1 MSGDDSM
8 GGGGRAPTGRLAV
21 YLATAFAITWAC
33 WWYLAHAVPANGKVM
48 TDARFATLFLLG
60 GFGPT
65 IAAFVAVRATPRE
78 GSLAEYL
85 SRVLRWRVNPA
96 WYAVALFL
104 PPALAIGVEFI
115 DAVLGAHAI
124 LIPTLNG
131 LLQIPILFPMM
142 IIGGGLEE
150 LGWRGVAQPSLSK
163 RMGLLR
169 ACLIVGAIW
178 ALWHLPLFYIPS
190 VSQYGSSFP
199 IFALGAVANALLLGW
214 LYARTESILLCV
226 LFHAASN
233 TSATLGLDLTE
244 TVTFG
249 AWIAVSAKAI
259 MGLVLILTTPK
270 PPPTRFPA
278 FIR

>member
-1 MSGDDSM
+1 VTTRT
-8 GGGGRAPTGRLAV
+8 GGYSARRLAV
-21 YLATAFAITWAC
+21 YLTAAFAITWMC
-33 WWYLAHAVPANGKVM
+33 WWYLAHVVPAGGRVM
-48 TDARFATLFLLG
+48 ASPRFASLFILG

-65 IAAFVAVRATPRE
+65 IAAFIAVAATPRE

-85 SRVLRWRVNPA
+85 SRVFRWRVNQV
-96 WYAVALFL
+96 WYAVAFLL
-104 PPALAIGVEFI
+104 PPGLALGVEFT
-115 DAVLGAHAI
+115 DAVLGAHAM
-124 LIPTLNG
+124 LIPTIQSLMR
-131 LLQIPILFPMM
+131 IPILFPMM

-150 LGWRGVAQPSLSK
+150 LGWRGVAQHSLQS

-244 TVTFG
+244 TVSFG

-259 MGLVLILTTPK
+259 VGLVLILTTPK
-270 PPPTRFPA
+270 PRPA
-278 FIR
+278 